1 MGDSASSAAY
11 HQRRQSVA
19 QATGGTW
26 RDAGCYGINR
36 ARTTRTSI
44 ALVWAAYVVT
54 IACNAA
60 FEVFALGGTTS
71 AEVSGEVFAWFTPA
85 GYVFSIWS
93 VIYLALAVWLVA
105 YSGDASHDEPLGSLQ
120 IGKTAS
126 LFTVSCALNIAWLAL
141 WHFEAFVPSI
151 IVIAAL
157 LAVVGMLYVRVNTQ
171 SSRLVDRV
179 PISLYFAWLGVATV
193 ADIAHVITR
202 FTGAEQSILQPAS
215 TLVLAIA
222 FFALAVYMK
231 RTYDDYAFGAVI
243 VWAVVGIGVHLMNA
257 NIAIAVL
264 TIMLA
269 GFGALA
275 VYFPWEKYRL
285 QPRK

>member
-1 MGDSASSAAY
+1 M
-11 HQRRQSVA
+11 
-19 QATGGTW
+19 
-26 RDAGCYGINR
+26 
-36 ARTTRTSI
+36 
-44 ALVWAAYVVT
+44 
-54 IACNAA
+54 
-60 FEVFALGGTTS
+60 
-71 AEVSGEVFAWFTPA
+71 
-85 GYVFSIWS
+85 
-93 VIYLALAVWLVA
+93 
-105 YSGDASHDEPLGSLQ
+105 Q

-179 PISLYFAWLGVATV
+179 PVSLYFAWLGVATI

-231 RTYDDYAFGAVI
+231 RTYGDYAFGAVI

>member
-1 MGDSASSAAY
+1 MGDSTSNAAY
-11 HQRRQSVA
+11 RQRKQSVA

-26 RDAGCYGINR
+26 RDASRYGVNKAR
-36 ARTTRTSI
+36 ATRTSI
-44 ALVWAAYVVT
+44 ALVWAAYAVT

-93 VIYLALAVWLVA
+93 VIYIGLAVWLVA
-105 YSGDASHDEPLGSLQ
+105 YSGEASHDEPLGSLQ
-120 IGKTAS
+120 VGRTAV

-141 WHFEAFVPSI
+141 WHFEVLVPSI

-157 LAVVGMLYVRVNTQ
+157 LAVVGMLYVRVNAE
-171 SSRLVDRV
+171 SNRPVDKV
-179 PISLYFAWLGVATV
+179 PVSLYFAWLGVATV
-193 ADIAHVITR
+193 ADVAHVVTR
-202 FTGAEQSILQPAS
+202 FTGAEQSILQPVS
-215 TLVLAIA
+215 TLVFAVA

-243 VWAVVGIGVHLMNA
+243 VWAVVGIGVHLMGVNV
-257 NIAIAVL
+257 AIAVL
-264 TIMLA
+264 TIVLA

>member
-1 MGDSASSAAY
+1 MGDSTSNAAY
-11 HQRRQSVA
+11 RQRKQSVA

-26 RDAGCYGINR
+26 RDASRYGVNKAR
-36 ARTTRTSI
+36 ATRTSI

-93 VIYLALAVWLVA
+93 VIYIGLAVWLVA
-105 YSGDASHDEPLGSLQ
+105 YSGEASHDEPLGSLQ
-120 IGKTAS
+120 VGRTAV

-141 WHFEAFVPSI
+141 WHFEVLVPSI

-157 LAVVGMLYVRVNTQ
+157 LAVVGMLYVRVNAE
-171 SSRLVDRV
+171 SNRPVDKV
-179 PISLYFAWLGVATV
+179 PVSLYFAWLGVATV
-193 ADIAHVITR
+193 ADIAHVVTR
-202 FTGAEQSILQPAS
+202 FTGAEQSILQPVS
-215 TLVLAIA
+215 TLVFAVA

-243 VWAVVGIGVHLMNA
+243 VWAVVGIGVHLMGVNV
-257 NIAIAVL
+257 AIAVL
-264 TIMLA
+264 TIVLA